1 VKEVVE
7 FSILKLQSNCPSHGV
22 IKALGV
28 IFPQYWMMVD
38 FKPFIKKHIRMIKA

>member
-7 FSILKLQSNCPSHGV
+7 LSISKLQSNFPSHGV

-28 IFPQYWMMVD
+28 IFPQYWMMVS
-38 FKPFIKKHIRMIKA
+38 IKKHVRMIKA